1 MRTRRSLLTG
11 TARRLRFDSTDAERR
26 LWYLLR
32 GRRLEGFKFRRQ
44 FAIGRY
50 VVDFVCLEHNLIIE
64 LDGGQHSE
72 RTRQDEERTRSLTER
87 GFRVRR
93 FWNDEVLAE
102 TEGVLTVILGEL
114 RGSKSP
120 SP

>member
-11 TARRLRFDSTDAERR
+11 TARKLRIESTDAERR

-50 VVDFVCLEHNLIIE
+50 VADFVCLERRLIVE

-72 RTRQDEERTRSLTER
+72 QTRQDEERTRFLTER

-93 FWNDEVLAE
+93 FWNDEALAQTEAVLS
-102 TEGVLTVILGEL
+102 VILGDL
-114 RGSKSP
+114 QSP

>member
-11 TARRLRFDSTDAERR
+11 TARELRCNSTDAERR

-32 GRRLEGFKFRRQ
+32 GRRLEGYKFRRQ
-44 FAIGRY
+44 FVVGRY
-50 VVDFVCLEHNLIIE
+50 VADFVCVEARLVVE

-72 RTRQDEERTRSLTER
+72 RTVQDEERARFLEAQ

-102 TEGVLTVILGEL
+102 TEAVLTVILRDL
-114 RGSKSP
+114 QSP